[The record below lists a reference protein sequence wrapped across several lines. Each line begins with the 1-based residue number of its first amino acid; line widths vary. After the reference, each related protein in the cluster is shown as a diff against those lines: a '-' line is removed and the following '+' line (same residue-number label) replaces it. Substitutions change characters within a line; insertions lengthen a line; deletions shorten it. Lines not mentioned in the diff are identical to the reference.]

1 MNKKNK
7 IFFEFSYNKLIISA
21 IDINLEQ
28 IYLKEINT
36 SNLKNN
42 LVNKIKDEIRNNI
55 INIEKIVDEFVNDV
69 YVILGLSKSVNI
81 KFTVFKKKENQNVTN
96 ADIKYLVQDARQEII
111 RNNKDLSILHI
122 LIENYYV
129 DKKLVE
135 KKIDN
140 FNAKD
145 ISIDLNFVCYSSE
158 EISDFRDLFTDNNL
172 LVNKFICYDYLNS
185 LKIEQKLKI
194 HDHVLALKTI
204 LGENEKE
211 VFTIPKTLKKKGF
224 FEKLFHYLSK

>member
-1 MNKKNK
+1 
-7 IFFEFSYNKLIISA
+7 
-21 IDINLEQ
+21 
-28 IYLKEINT
+28 
-36 SNLKNN
+36 
-42 LVNKIKDEIRNNI
+42 
-55 INIEKIVDEFVNDV
+55 
-69 YVILGLSKSVNI
+69 
-81 KFTVFKKKENQNVTN
+81 
-96 ADIKYLVQDARQEII
+96 ARQEII

-224 FEKLFHYLSK
+224 FEKLFHYSSK